1 MLLGKVK
8 WFDNNRGFGFILPLD
23 ESEKENGE
31 VFVHHERIK
40 KNGFKTLKENQLVN
54 YIKTETV
61 NGIMAEKVIPIES
74 SLIESMESII
84 VDFCKSF
91 FAEQEGEHLNKLI
104 YGISQIFI
112 YKKMKD
118 ASIKMTK
125 DTVFNCLDWI
135 VINDIYE
142 DRKYPIKVKK
152 GLEIYLAEID
162 FDEMF
167 HNEIIQSFKK

>member
-8 WFDNNRGFGFILPLD
+8 WFDNNKGFGFILPLD
-23 ESEKENGE
+23 EGEKENGE
-31 VFVHHERIK
+31 VFVHHERIR

-54 YIKTETV
+54 YIKTKTV
-61 NGIMAEKVIPIES
+61 NGIMAEEVIPIES

-84 VDFCKSF
+84 VDSCKGF

-112 YKKMKD
+112 YQKMKD
-118 ASIKMTK
+118 ASTKMTK
-125 DTVFNCLDWI
+125 DNVFNCLDWA
-135 VINDIYE
+135 VLNDIYE
-142 DRKYPIKVKK
+142 DKKYPIKVKK
-152 GLEIYLAEID
+152 GLEIYLIEID

-167 HNEIIQSFKK
+167 HNEIIKSFKK